1 MILDMLGDGFWA
13 AVATVGFASLSRP
26 TGQIL
31 CMAAFLAALGRM
43 SRLALMQAAH
53 LGIVS
58 ATLLAAM
65 FIALCSMPF
74 AKRLRTPAE
83 MFVFP
88 ALLPMIPGMFAY
100 QAILATLRFMRAG
113 GGPEGLALL
122 SDIVFNGL
130 TALFVLCAL
139 AIGSTVPLLIFHR
152 ESLLGKLWRHLQ
164 EQEQEQERE
173 KR

>member
-1 MILDMLGDGFWA
+1 MMLDMLGDGFWA
-13 AVATVGFASLSRP
+13 AAATVGFAALSRP

-31 CMAAFLAALGRM
+31 GMAAFLAALGRM
-43 SRLALMQAAH
+43 SRFVLMQAH

-58 ATLLAAM
+58 ASLLAAM
-65 FIALCSMPF
+65 FMSLCSMPF
-74 AKRLRTPAE
+74 AKRFRTPAE

-100 QAILATLRFMRAG
+100 KAILATLRFMRVGA
-113 GGPEGLALL
+113 GPEGLVIL

-164 EQEQEQERE
+164 EGETGTDGAV
-173 KR
+173 

>member
-13 AVATVGFASLSRP
+13 AIATVGFAALSRP

-31 CMAAFLAALGRM
+31 CMAALLAALGRM
-43 SRLALMQAAH
+43 CRFVLMQAH

-58 ATLLAAM
+58 ASLAAAM
-65 FIALCSMPF
+65 FMALCSMPF

-100 QAILATLRFMRAG
+100 KAILATLRFMRTG
-113 GGPEGLALL
+113 GGPEGLAVLA
-122 SDIVFNGL
+122 DIAFNGL

-152 ESLLGKLWRHLQ
+152 ESLLGKLWRHVQDQ
-164 EQEQEQERE
+164 EER
-173 KR
+173 